1 MGVGIFLWARYP
13 CSFSSN
19 VGVVALTLASIGV
32 GAYRGTSLMRKRTPL
47 GPYSRT
53 MPRAL
58 WGYEG
63 VGRFLMS
70 EVLL

>member
-1 MGVGIFLWARYP
+1 MTPVLILIK
-13 CSFSSN
+13 
-19 VGVVALTLASIGV
+19 V
-32 GAYRGTSLMRKRTPL
+32 YRGTSLIIIPL

-58 WGYEG
+58 WGSYG

-70 EVLL
+70 EVSPYMTPVLVLIKVYLD